1 MLSASRQQ
9 FVIAFIGPV
18 GSGKTYI
25 SLILAKALGAERINT
40 DDIRVALRRKGLPES
55 RAIPIAHRLQERL
68 LRGGTSIILD
78 HDVVNPVRRR
88 ELRERLAPFGARIYF
103 IKVEAPEGLILARL
117 RARRYTSRDLFR
129 NAEHAVR
136 VHYIR
141 RKFHE
146 KHGGFR
152 PDFTIEDGKSLEP
165 QIMKIVKEIKG
176 L

>member
-78 HDVVNPVRRR
+78 HDAVNPARRR
-88 ELRERLAPFGARIYF
+88 ELRERLAPSGARIYF
-103 IKVEAPEGLILARL
+103 LKVEAPERLILARL
-117 RARRYTSRDLFR
+117 RRKRYTGRDLFR
-129 NAEHAVR
+129 NAEEAIRVYHVR
-136 VHYIR
+136 K
-141 RKFHE
+141 KFHDQPQS
-146 KHGGFR
+146 FT
-152 PDFTIEDGKSLEP
+152 PDFTIDNAKPLTS
-165 QIMKIVKEIKG
+165 QIARIAKRIQG
-176 L
+176 R